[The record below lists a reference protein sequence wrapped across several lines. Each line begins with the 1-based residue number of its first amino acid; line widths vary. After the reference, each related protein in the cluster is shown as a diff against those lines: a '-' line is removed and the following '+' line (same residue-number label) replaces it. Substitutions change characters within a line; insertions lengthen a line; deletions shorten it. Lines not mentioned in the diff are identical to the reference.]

1 MYFKIRVESNGYTT
15 EEIVEVANRE
25 QAEQKKKELI
35 DYLLDGPRENTV
47 KVENL
52 PAVVE
57 EIGIADCVEY
67 EERNLLNAV
76 ERWYVSLYHDLD
88 AVTIRDYQEFL
99 REKQSDPLRYKW
111 QVLKEI
117 NSWLRKR
124 WFFRKTCDLTKLS
137 VAVQDETIKHLF
149 RARDDAEYERICNEV
164 ILKYGDEIHRRRAE
178 KYLTED
184 KPGHSSVG

>member
-1 MYFKIRVESNGYTT
+1 MYFKIRVDSNGYST

-35 DYLLDGPRENTV
+35 DYLLDGTPENPV
-47 KVENL
+47 KKENL
-52 PAVVE
+52 LATVE
-57 EIGIADCVEY
+57 EIGIAGCVEY
-67 EERNLLNAV
+67 EEQNLLNGL

-137 VAVQDETIKHLF
+137 VAVQDETIKRLF
-149 RARDDAEYERICNEV
+149 RARDGAEYERICNEI
-164 ILKYGDEIHRRRAE
+164 ILEYGDDTHRRRAE
-178 KYLTED
+178 IYLTED
-184 KPGHSSVG
+184 KPGPFSVG